1 MSFENISAENR
12 NMFNLQRCCSFC
24 RRSGHRII
32 NCDDIRLENFERLCR
47 NMTTI
52 GGMSVFRSYLMDK
65 ALSEPNL
72 IKAFAIKKCGL
83 TTRHQIDACI
93 ESIINYFYSENQ
105 QTEITSEMATQSEP
119 LPETSTASQNPSV
132 SELFDYML
140 FLHFIRDIIEYNEDE
155 IEKIKFNITT
165 NLINSDE
172 NLEEKCECGICYD
185 SCEKIN
191 FIKLNCEHE
200 FCKDCIKKSLQNERK
215 QTLSCAFCRTDVSNF
230 EIRDLS
236 IKDELS
242 EFI

>member
-1 MSFENISAENR
+1 MSAENR

-24 RRSGHRII
+24 RRPGHRII
-32 NCDDIRLENFERLCR
+32 NCNDERLDNFERLCIR
-47 NMTTI
+47 TLNVS
-52 GGMSVFRSYLMDK
+52 GMAVFRSYVMDK

-83 TTRHQIDACI
+83 TTRHQIDGCI
-93 ESIINYFYSENQ
+93 ESIINYIHTVNQ
-105 QTEITSEMATQSEP
+105 QSEITAEMATQSEP
-119 LPETSTASQNPSV
+119 LPEIATGSQNPSV
-132 SELFDYML
+132 SEVLDYML
-140 FLHFIRDIIEYNEDE
+140 FLHFIRGIIEYNKDE

-185 SCEKIN
+185 SCQKIK
-191 FIKLNCEHE
+191 FIKLNCAHE

-215 QTLSCAFCRTDVSNF
+215 QTLSCAFCRTNVSNF

-236 IKDELS
+236 IKDELN